1 MRRKTRIGP
10 SWLMGLLVLL
20 SLLLAACGGQTSGG
34 SGGGGGGGGGSGGGG
49 SSNTVT
55 VRQTDSG
62 PLLGAYY
69 RVGGGSWQTLSF
81 SNGQATFTA
90 TGDYEVA
97 VRCQSGP
104 NVFTDVYLFKA
115 STSQASTLPFA
126 CTSSGGS
133 SSSSPRTFQ
142 VSLPTSIGSY
152 TIQTGDIVYADSG
165 SGAFNGSDPVTLQ
178 DVYFPDGSQD
188 VLFTVLRGTG
198 GNPPTSVTP
207 IGYKLVNLNLVGGGP
222 FTVDATGWR
231 PFATTRAIGQLS
243 LPPGYQGGAG
253 VLFFR
258 NGMKQA
264 AISGLLDRYG
274 LLQEQGKYLGLV
286 VAYGGYSDSLAT
298 IKDTGGND
306 WTPSLMSPWAAGQF
320 SVNNDTL
327 TFTYPNAQFYQ
338 VSLNG
343 FIDRL
348 RAQITVY
355 PSGGSTTY
363 TVPVV
368 PGLNYDLADFSSRS
382 VTFDLL
388 AVRGSLA
395 QLALFSG
402 NTAPTENNLSGLDLA
417 NAQRYGSFSG
427 ASYTLP

>member
-10 SWLMGLLVLL
+10 SWLMGLLVPL

-34 SGGGGGGGGGSGGGG
+34 SGG

-97 VRCQSGP
+97 VRCESGP
-104 NVFTDVYLFKA
+104 NVLTGVYLFKA
-115 STSQASTLPFA
+115 STSQASALPFA
-126 CTSSGGS
+126 CTSSENIF
-133 SSSSPRTFQ
+133 RIFR

-152 TIQTGDIVYADSG
+152 TIQAYDTVYAG
-165 SGAFNGSDPVTLQ
+165 SGGGVFYGSDPVIVQ
-178 DVYFPDGSQD
+178 SYFPDGPQE
-188 VLFTVLRGTG
+188 VLFTVLRDTG
-198 GNPPTSVTP
+198 GYPPTSSTP
-207 IGYKLVNLNLVGGGP
+207 IGYKLVNLDLVGYGP
-222 FTVDATGWR
+222 FNVDATGWR
-231 PFATTRAIGQLS
+231 PFAATRAIGQLN
-243 LPPGYQGGAG
+243 LPTGYEGIAR
-253 VLFFR
+253 VYFFR
-258 NGMKQA
+258 NGMKDL
-264 AISGLLDRYG
+264 AISGYLNRYG
-274 LLQEQGKYLGLV
+274 LLQEQGKYLGSV
-286 VAYGGYSDSLAT
+286 VAYRGYGDSLAT

-306 WTPSLMSPWAAGQF
+306 WTPPSLMRPWAAGQF
-320 SVNNDTL
+320 RVNDDTL
-327 TFTYPNAQFYQ
+327 TFTHPNAQFYQ

-343 FIDRL
+343 FINGL

-368 PGLNYDLADFSSRS
+368 PGLNYALADFSSRS
-382 VTFDLL
+382 VDFTLT
-388 AVRGSLA
+388 AIRGSLA
-395 QLALFSG
+395 QLAPISG
-402 NTAPTENNLSGLDLA
+402 DTAPSESNLSGLDLA
-417 NAQRYGSFSG
+417 NAQRYGYFSG

>member
-1 MRRKTRIGP
+1 MQRKTRIGS
-10 SWLMGLLVLL
+10 SWQVGLLVLL
-20 SLLLAACGGQTSGG
+20 SLLLAACGGQTS
-34 SGGGGGGGGGSGGGG
+34 GG

-69 RVGGGSWQTLSF
+69 RVGSGSWQTLSF

-115 STSQASTLPFA
+115 NTSQASALPFA

-133 SSSSPRTFQ
+133 SSRTFQ

-152 TIQTGDIVYADSG
+152 TIQAYDDTVFAGSG
-165 SGAFNGSDPVTLQ
+165 SRAFNGSNPVR
-178 DVYFPDGSQD
+178 VESYFPDGPQE
-188 VLFTVLRGTG
+188 VLLTAFRVTG
-198 GNPPTSVTP
+198 GSPLTP

-222 FTVDATGWR
+222 FNVDAMGWR
-231 PFATTRAIGQLS
+231 PFAATRAIGQLN

-253 VLFFR
+253 VFFFR
-258 NGMKQA
+258 NGMKSPT
-264 AISGLLDRYG
+264 ISGGLNRYG
-274 LLQEQGKYLGLV
+274 FLQESGKYVGF
-286 VAYGGYSDSLAT
+286 ASANPSQGYDNRLTT

-306 WTPSLMSPWAAGQF
+306 WTPSLMSPWGAGQF

-343 FIDRL
+343 FINGL
-348 RAQITVY
+348 QAQITVY

-368 PGLNYDLADFSSRS
+368 PGLNYALADFSSRS
-382 VTFDLL
+382 VNFNLL
-388 AVRGSLA
+388 AIRGSLA
-395 QLALFSG
+395 QRALFSG
-402 NTAPTENNLSGLDLA
+402 NTALTESNLSGLDLA

>member
-1 MRRKTRIGP
+1 MRRKTRIGS

-34 SGGGGGGGGGSGGGG
+34 SGGGGG

-90 TGDYEVA
+90 SGDYEVA

-104 NVFTDVYLFKA
+104 NVLTGVYLFKA

-126 CTSSGGS
+126 CTTSGGS
-133 SSSSPRTFQ
+133 SPRAFQ

-152 TIQTGDIVYADSG
+152 TIQTGDIVSAG
-165 SGAFNGSDPVTLQ
+165 SNTDAFNGSNPVTLSNI
-178 DVYFPDGSQD
+178 YFPDGSQD
-188 VLFTVLRGTG
+188 VLFTVFRGTG

-207 IGYKLVNLNLVGGGP
+207 IGYKLVNLNLVGDGP

-286 VAYGGYSDSLAT
+286 SAYGSYGAFLIT

-306 WTPSLMSPWAAGQF
+306 WTPSVMSPWVAGQF

-327 TFTYPNAQFYQ
+327 TFTHPNAQFYQ

-343 FIDRL
+343 FIDGL

-368 PGLNYDLADFSSRS
+368 PGLNYALTDFSSRS
-382 VTFDLL
+382 VSFNLL

-402 NTAPTENNLSGLDLA
+402 NTAPSENDLSGLDLA
-417 NAQRYGSFSG
+417 NAQRRQSFSG

>member
-1 MRRKTRIGP
+1 
-10 SWLMGLLVLL
+10 
-20 SLLLAACGGQTSGG
+20 LLAACGGQTSGG
-34 SGGGGGGGGGSGGGG
+34 SGG

-97 VRCQSGP
+97 VRCESGP
-104 NVFTDVYLFKA
+104 NVLTGVYLFKA

-126 CTSSGGS
+126 CTSSGS
-133 SSSSPRTFQ
+133 SRRTFQ

-152 TIQTGDIVYADSG
+152 TIQAGDIVSAG
-165 SGAFNGSDPVTLQ
+165 SNTGAFNGSDPVTLQ
-178 DVYFPDGSQD
+178 DVFLPDGPQE
-188 VLFTVLRGTG
+188 VLFTVLRVTG
-198 GNPPTSVTP
+198 GYPPTSSTP
-207 IGYKLVNLNLVGGGP
+207 IGYKLVNLDLVGDGP
-222 FTVDATGWR
+222 FNVDATGWP
-231 PFATTRAIGQLS
+231 PFVDTRAIGQLN
-243 LPPGYQGGAG
+243 LPTGYQGGAG

-258 NGMKQA
+258 NGMKSPT
-264 AISGLLDRYG
+264 ISGLLDRYG
-274 LLQEQGKYLGLV
+274 LLQEQGKYLGFV
-286 VAYGGYSDSLAT
+286 FAFAYNDSLTT

-338 VSLNG
+338 VSLGG
-343 FIDRL
+343 FIDGL

-368 PGLNYDLADFSSRS
+368 PGLNYALADYSSRS

-395 QLALFSG
+395 QLALFL
-402 NTAPTENNLSGLDLA
+402 NTAPSENNLSGLDLA
-417 NAQRYGSFSG
+417 NAQRRGSFSG